1 MTDHS
6 RRSRK
11 AGCTSS
17 PGELLQRSLPAAAG
31 LALVSGLARTVHAA
45 GDETL
50 KVALIGCGFRGSGA
64 VTQVLSTKGPVKLWA
79 MADVFEDRIERS
91 LKALAAGEEATYER
105 EKHGGFASRIDVP
118 PERRFVGFDAYKQA
132 IDCGVDLVILATY
145 PHFRPIHLQYA
156 VQQGK
161 HVFCEKPVA
170 VDAPGIR
177 SVLETSEAA
186 AAKKLSIVSGLCW
199 RYDSAVRET
208 MKRILDGAIG
218 ELLAIQVIYN
228 AGMIGGRDRD
238 PKLTE
243 MQYQLRNWYCF
254 HWLSGDHNVEQHVH
268 SLDKALWAMR
278 DEPPAR
284 AWGLGG
290 RQVRT
295 DPRYGDIYD
304 HHAVVYEYANAVR
317 VYSFCRQQAGAWS
330 SVTDHF
336 FGTKGRACVLG
347 KKDEEFSVADL
358 AGNVQ
363 WKYKGEKPSMYVAEH
378 QELFQSIRSGK
389 PINNGRYMAYSTM
402 LAILGRMV
410 NYTGQ
415 LIAWDDAMK
424 SKQLLAPASYAWDA
438 EPPTK
443 PGPDGRYPIAM
454 PGITPFV

>member
-1 MTDHS
+1 
-6 RRSRK
+6 
-11 AGCTSS
+11 
-17 PGELLQRSLPAAAG
+17 
-31 LALVSGLARTVHAA
+31 
-45 GDETL
+45 
-50 KVALIGCGFRGSGA
+50 
-64 VTQVLSTKGPVKLWA
+64 
-79 MADVFEDRIERS
+79 
-91 LKALAAGEEATYER
+91 
-105 EKHGGFASRIDVP
+105 
-118 PERRFVGFDAYKQA
+118 
-132 IDCGVDLVILATY
+132 
-145 PHFRPIHLQYA
+145 
-156 VQQGK
+156 
-161 HVFCEKPVA
+161 VA